1 MDVTDARLIVVTEQ
15 SQVSEARRVVTAL
28 GAEQGLDQ
36 KAIDRAALVTT
47 ELATNLVKHAHN
59 GGCLIAQGL
68 SEGENVGVEIFSV
81 DKGPGMNKDECM
93 LDGFSSTGTLGTGL
107 GAIAR
112 ISNSIDIESHPNGG
126 TVIQARLWLN
136 QTDKAG
142 ANSTGGLTVPIHGE
156 QLSGDKWL
164 ACEVGQSLYCL
175 VVDGLG
181 HGFEAAEAARLAC
194 ERFKKNLTVNP
205 ASMLKI
211 MHDSL
216 RGSRGAVAAAAK
228 IDFAQN
234 KLTYAGLGNIT
245 GLLFDGDQC
254 KHLVSLNG
262 TLGYEFR
269 KATEF
274 EFPWSSQSTL
284 VMHSDGISSKVSENR
299 GKGMSASAGIAAA
312 SLYFNYAKKNDD
324 ATVLVARGSR

>member
-15 SQVSEARRVVTAL
+15 SQVSEARRIVTAL

-47 ELATNLVKHAHN
+47 ELATNLVKHAHH
-59 GGCLIAQGL
+59 GGCLIVQGIT
-68 SEGENVGVEIFSV
+68 EGENVGVEIFSV
-81 DKGPGMNKDECM
+81 DKGPGMNKEECL
-93 LDGFSSTGTLGTGL
+93 LDGFSTTGTLGTGL

-112 ISNSIDIESHPNGG
+112 LSNSIDIDSTANGG

-136 QTDKAG
+136 QTVRAG
-142 ANSTGGLTVPIHGE
+142 ANNTGGLTIPIQGE

-164 ACEVGQSLYCL
+164 ACEVDNSLYCL

-181 HGFEAAEAARLAC
+181 HGFEAAEAAKLAC
-194 ERFKKNLTVNP
+194 ERFKNNLNLNP
-205 ASMLKI
+205 ASMLKKL
-211 MHDSL
+211 HESL
-216 RGSRGAVAAAAK
+216 RGTRGAVAAAAK

-274 EFPWSSQSTL
+274 EMPWHDQATL

-299 GKGMSASAGIAAA
+299 GKGLSASAGIIAA
-312 SLYFNYAKKNDD
+312 SLYFNYAKKTDD
-324 ATVLVARGSR
+324 ATVLVARNLR

>member
-1 MDVTDARLIVVTEQ
+1 MDVTDARMIVVTEP
-15 SQVSEARRVVTAL
+15 SQVSEARRIVTAL

-68 SEGENVGVEIFSV
+68 SEGDNVGVEIFSL
-81 DKGPGMNKDECM
+81 DQGPGMNKDECL
-93 LDGFSSTGTLGTGL
+93 LDGFSTTGTLGTGL

-112 ISNSIDIESHPNGG
+112 MSNSIDIDSKANGG

-136 QTDKAG
+136 KTDSIAT
-142 ANSTGGLTVPIHGE
+142 NHMGGLTVPIHGE

-164 ACEVGQSLYCL
+164 TCEVDHSLYCL

-181 HGFEAAEAARLAC
+181 HGFEAAEAAKLAC
-194 ERFKKNLTVNP
+194 ERFKKNLNVNP
-205 ASMLKI
+205 ATMLKI
-211 MHDSL
+211 LHDAL
-216 RGSRGAVAAAAK
+216 RGSRGAVAATAK

-234 KLTYAGLGNIT
+234 KITYAGLGNIT
-245 GLLFDGDQC
+245 GLLIDGDQC

-274 EFPWSSQSTL
+274 EWPWTSQSTL
-284 VMHSDGISSKVSENR
+284 VMHSDGISSKSSETR
-299 GKGMSASAGIAAA
+299 SKGMSASAGIAAA

-324 ATVLVARGSR
+324 ATVLVARNSR